1 MLKKLASVV
10 AIAAAVTVFSAP
22 APAFADG
29 PKTPEEAAVCA
40 ELLSTVFPGLG
51 QASIDAICAVQDDD
65 DTSR

>member
-1 MLKKLASVV
+1 MLKKIASVV

-40 ELLSTVFPGLG
+40 EVLSSLLPGLG
-51 QASIDAICAVQDDD
+51 QASIDAICAIDDD